1 MTHHYSHVDEGE
13 KRVAATR
20 VFDVITGGKGGIQG
34 GPPPRRMTRRS
45 VRTQKTPRARG
56 LRSEVPPGF
65 EPGMVVLLTTRGW
78 YRNKVLETLA
88 KGFRAA
94 RQRLTGVAELNDEV
108 IDEALRDVRLSL
120 LEGDVEF
127 RVVKRF
133 LERVK
138 EQARGKQV
146 ELRAKSAEY
155 GTKSITPEQA
165 FIAICQDELVKMMGP
180 VETELKWAKKGPTGI
195 MMCGLQGSGKTT
207 TVGKLA
213 RWLEKTHKKK
223 PMLVA
228 ADIYRPAAVEQLKTL
243 GRQLDMPVYSAE
255 GKDPVTICREAN
267 NEAAAQGCDV
277 VIFDTAGRLAIDE
290 PLMQE
295 LDDINKAVTPAN
307 IFLVLDAMTGQDA
320 VNVAETF
327 NKRLDIDG
335 VIMTKLDGDARGG
348 AALSVKEI
356 TGKPI
361 KFLGIG
367 EQLDKLEEFRPEG
380 LASRILGMG
389 DIVGLVKDFEQVVD
403 AEKAEEDALRMLKGK
418 FDMQDFLE
426 QIRLIQKMGSLKDL
440 FEKLPFFGGGL
451 PEGVNLDDREL
462 VKIEAMISSMTYEE
476 RLNPQVFVATSWE
489 DYSTTAGRQAKRR
502 RADFHPGRVKRISK
516 GSGRTETEVKELL
529 QKFAQMRQMMV
540 QLGASTGLMGKI
552 PGMKQFGQMKKL
564 ANMDINALMAAG
576 GGMPDM
582 SALGAGGGMPNIP
595 GMPGMPGNVP
605 GMPKGFTPPGTK
617 GAAVGVQAARERQ
630 KSRDKRKAEKAARKK
645 NRR

>member
-1 MTHHYSHVDEGE
+1 M
-13 KRVAATR
+13 
-20 VFDVITGGKGGIQG
+20 
-34 GPPPRRMTRRS
+34 
-45 VRTQKTPRARG
+45 
-56 LRSEVPPGF
+56 
-65 EPGMVVLLTTRGW
+65 
-78 YRNKVLETLA
+78 LETLA
-88 KGFRAA
+88 KGFRTA
-94 RQRLTGVAELNDEV
+94 RERLTGVAELTDEV
-108 IDEALRDVRLSL
+108 IEDALRDVRLSL

-138 EQARGKQV
+138 EAARGKQV
-146 ELRAKSAEY
+146 ELRAKSKEY
-155 GTKSITPEQA
+155 GTRTITPDQA
-165 FIAICQDELVKMMGP
+165 FIAICQDELIKMMGP
-180 VETELKWAKKGPTGI
+180 VETELRWAKKGATGI
-195 MMCGLQGSGKTT
+195 MMIGLQGSGKTT
-207 TVGKLA
+207 SVGKLA
-213 RWLEKTHKKK
+213 RWLEKTKNKK

-228 ADIYRPAAVEQLKTL
+228 ADIYRPAAIDQLKAL
-243 GRQLDMPVYSAE
+243 GDRLGMPVFSLE
-255 GKDPVTICREAN
+255 GKDPVTICREA
-267 NEAAAQGCDV
+267 ATRAAQEGCDV
-277 VIFDTAGRLAIDE
+277 IIYDTAGRLAIDE

-295 LDDINKAVTPAN
+295 LEDIDKAATPAN

-320 VNVAETF
+320 VNVAEAF
-327 NKRLDIDG
+327 NQRLNLDG

-361 KFLGIG
+361 KFLGMG
-367 EQLDKLEEFRPEG
+367 ESLDKLEEFRPEG

-426 QIRLIQKMGSLKDL
+426 QIKLIQKMGSLKDL

-462 VKIEAMISSMTYEE
+462 TKIEAMISSMTREE
-476 RLNPQVFVATSWE
+476 RTNPQVFVATTWE
-489 DYSTTAGRQAKRR
+489 DFVATSGKQAKRR
-502 RADFHPGRVKRISK
+502 RADFNTGRVKRVSN
-516 GSGRTETEVKELL
+516 GSGRSEQEVKELL

-552 PGMKQFGQMKKL
+552 PGFKQFSQMKKL
-564 ANMDINALMAAG
+564 ANMDINALMSAG
-576 GGMPDM
+576 GGLPPG
-582 SALGAGGGMPNIP
+582 LGEGAGMPNMP
-595 GMPGMPGNVP
+595 AMPGIPTGHVP
-605 GMPKGFTPPGTK
+605 GLPKGYTPPGSK
-617 GAAVGVQAARERQ
+617 GVVGQTRASDKQ

>member
-1 MTHHYSHVDEGE
+1 
-13 KRVAATR
+13 
-20 VFDVITGGKGGIQG
+20 
-34 GPPPRRMTRRS
+34 
-45 VRTQKTPRARG
+45 
-56 LRSEVPPGF
+56 
-65 EPGMVVLLTTRGW
+65 
-78 YRNKVLETLA
+78 VLETLA

-94 RQRLTGVAELNDEV
+94 RQRLTGVAELNDDV

-138 EQARGKQV
+138 EAARGKQV
-146 ELRAKSAEY
+146 ELRAKSQEY
-155 GTKSITPEQA
+155 GARSITPEQA
-165 FIAICQDELVKMMGP
+165 FIAICQDELIKMMGP
-180 VETELKWAKKGPTGI
+180 VQTDLKWAKKGPTGF
-195 MMCGLQGSGKTT
+195 MVAGLQGSGKTT

-213 RWLEKTHKKK
+213 RYLEKTHNKK

-243 GRQLDMPVYSAE
+243 GRQLDMPVYSAD
-255 GKDPVTICREAN
+255 GKDPVAICREAN
-267 NEAAAQGCDV
+267 EQAAVKGCDV

-295 LDDINKAVTPAN
+295 LEDIDKAVTPAN
-307 IFLVLDAMTGQDA
+307 IFLVIDAMTGQDA
-320 VNVAETF
+320 VNVADTF
-327 NKRLDIDG
+327 NKRLNLDG

-361 KFLGIG
+361 KFLGMG

-440 FEKLPFFGGGL
+440 FEKLPFFSGGL
-451 PEGVNLDDREL
+451 PEGVNLDDKEL
-462 VKIEAMISSMTYEE
+462 VKIEAMISSMTIEE
-476 RLNPQVFVATSWE
+476 RTNPQVFVTTSWE
-489 DYSTTAGRQAKRR
+489 DFATTSGKMAKRR
-502 RADFHPGRVKRISK
+502 RADFDNRRVLRISK
-516 GSGRTETEVKELL
+516 GSGRGEQEVRDLL

-552 PGMKQFGQMKKL
+552 PGFKQFSQMKKL
-564 ANMDINALMAAG
+564 AGMDINALMSAG
-576 GGMPDM
+576 GGLPPGLEGM
-582 SALGAGGGMPNIP
+582 AGGMPNMP
-595 GMPGMPGNVP
+595 NMPGVPVGNLP
-605 GMPKGFTPPGTK
+605 GMPKGYTPPGTK
-617 GAAVGVQAARERQ
+617 SLVGAPRANDKQ
-630 KSRDKRKAEKAARKK
+630 KARDKRKAEKAARKK

>member
-1 MTHHYSHVDEGE
+1 
-13 KRVAATR
+13 
-20 VFDVITGGKGGIQG
+20 
-34 GPPPRRMTRRS
+34 
-45 VRTQKTPRARG
+45 
-56 LRSEVPPGF
+56 
-65 EPGMVVLLTTRGW
+65 
-78 YRNKVLETLA
+78 VLETLT

-94 RQRLTGVAELNDEV
+94 RQRLTGVAELTDDV

-133 LERVK
+133 LDRVR
-138 EQARGKQV
+138 EAARGKQV
-146 ELRAKSAEY
+146 ELRAKSQEY

-165 FIAICQDELVKMMGP
+165 FVAIAQDELVKMMGP
-180 VETELKWAKKGPTGI
+180 VDTELKWAKKGATGF
-195 MMCGLQGSGKTT
+195 MVVGLQGSGKTT

-213 RWLEKTHKKK
+213 RYLEKTYQKK

-228 ADIYRPAAVEQLKTL
+228 ADVYRPAAVEQLKTL
-243 GRQLDMPVYSAE
+243 GRQLSMPVFSVD
-255 GKDPVTICREAN
+255 GSKDPVAICKEAN
-267 NEAAAQGCDV
+267 QAANQQGCDV

-295 LDDINKAVTPAN
+295 LDDIDKAVTPAN

-327 NKRLDIDG
+327 NKRLNLDG

-361 KFLGIG
+361 KFLGMG
-367 EQLDKLEEFRPEG
+367 ESLDKLEEFRPEG

-440 FEKLPFFGGGL
+440 FAKLPFFSGGM

-462 VKIEAMISSMTYEE
+462 TKIEAMISSMTIEE
-476 RLNPQVFVATSWE
+476 RVDPQVFVATTWE
-489 DYSTTAGRQAKRR
+489 DFATTAGKQAKRR
-502 RADFHPGRVKRISK
+502 RADFHPGRVKRIAK
-516 GSGRTETEVKELL
+516 GSGRTEVEVKELL

-552 PGMKQFGQMKKL
+552 PGLKQFGQMKKL
-564 ANMDINALMAAG
+564 ANMDIGALMGAG
-576 GGMPDM
+576 GGLPEGL
-582 SALGAGGGMPNIP
+582 LGAGGGMPNMP
-595 GMPGMPGNVP
+595 NMPGLPTGNLPGL
-605 GMPKGFTPPGTK
+605 PKGYNPPGTK
-617 GAAVGVQAARERQ
+617 SSVGQVRASDRQ

-645 NRR
+645 SRR

>member
-1 MTHHYSHVDEGE
+1 
-13 KRVAATR
+13 
-20 VFDVITGGKGGIQG
+20 
-34 GPPPRRMTRRS
+34 
-45 VRTQKTPRARG
+45 
-56 LRSEVPPGF
+56 
-65 EPGMVVLLTTRGW
+65 
-78 YRNKVLETLA
+78 VLETLA
-88 KGFRAA
+88 KGFRSA
-94 RQRLTGVAELNDEV
+94 RQRLTGVAELTDDV

-133 LERVK
+133 LDRVR
-138 EQARGKQV
+138 EAARGKQV
-146 ELRAKSAEY
+146 ELRAKSQEY
-155 GTKSITPEQA
+155 GTRSITPEQA
-165 FIAICQDELVKMMGP
+165 FIAICQEELTKMMGP

-213 RWLEKTHKKK
+213 RYVEKTFKKK

-243 GRQLDMPVYSAE
+243 GRQLDVPVYFDSAG
-255 GKDPVTICREAN
+255 GKDPVTICREGNHA
-267 NEAAAQGCDV
+267 AAAQGCDV

-295 LDDINKAVTPAN
+295 LEDIDKAVTPAN

-327 NKRLDIDG
+327 NKRLNLDG

-361 KFLGIG
+361 KFLGMG
-367 EQLDKLEEFRPEG
+367 ETLDKLEEFRPEG

-418 FDMQDFLE
+418 FDMQDFLD

-440 FEKLPFFGGGL
+440 FAKIPGIGGAI

-462 VKIEAMISSMTYEE
+462 VKIEAMISSMTLEE
-476 RLNPQVFVATSWE
+476 RLDPQVFVSTSWE
-489 DYSTTAGRQAKRR
+489 EFATTAGKQAKRR
-502 RADFHPGRVKRISK
+502 RADFHTGRVKRIAK
-516 GSGRTETEVKELL
+516 GSGRGENEVKELL

-540 QLGASTGLMGKI
+540 QLGASTGLMGKL
-552 PGMKQFGQMKKL
+552 PGFKQFAQMKKL
-564 ANMDINALMAAG
+564 ANMDLGALM
-576 GGMPDM
+576 
-582 SALGAGGGMPNIP
+582 GAGGGLPP
-595 GMPGMPGNVP
+595 GFGGDGGGGAGGMPGMPAMPGIPTGNIP
-605 GMPKGFTPPGTK
+605 GLPKGYTPPGTK
-617 GAAVGVQAARERQ
+617 SLVGNQRANDKQR
-630 KSRDKRKAEKAARKK
+630 SRDKRKAEKAARKK

>member
-1 MTHHYSHVDEGE
+1 
-13 KRVAATR
+13 
-20 VFDVITGGKGGIQG
+20 
-34 GPPPRRMTRRS
+34 
-45 VRTQKTPRARG
+45 
-56 LRSEVPPGF
+56 
-65 EPGMVVLLTTRGW
+65 
-78 YRNKVLETLA
+78 VLETLA

-94 RQRLTGVAELNDEV
+94 RQRLTGVAELTDEV

-138 EQARGKQV
+138 EAARGKQV
-146 ELRAKSAEY
+146 ELRAKSQEY
-155 GTKSITPEQA
+155 GTRSITPEQA

-180 VETELKWAKKGPTGI
+180 VDTELRWAKKGATGI

-207 TVGKLA
+207 TVGKVA
-213 RWLEKTHKKK
+213 RWLEKTHGKK

-243 GRQLDMPVYSAE
+243 GRQLDMPVFSAE
-255 GKDPVTICREAN
+255 GKDPVAICRDAVT
-267 NEAAAQGCDV
+267 AAATAGRDV
-277 VIFDTAGRLAIDE
+277 LIFDTAGRLAIDE

-295 LDDINKAVTPAN
+295 LEDIDKAVTPAN
-307 IFLVLDAMTGQDA
+307 IFLVIDAMTGQDA
-320 VNVAETF
+320 VSVAEKF
-327 NKRLDIDG
+327 NTRLNLDG

-361 KFLGIG
+361 KFLGMG
-367 EQLDKLEEFRPEG
+367 ESLDKLEEFRPEG

-418 FDMQDFLE
+418 FDMQDFLD

-440 FEKLPFFGGGL
+440 FDKIPGLGGNL
-451 PEGVNLDDREL
+451 PEGVSLDDREL
-462 VKIEAMISSMTYEE
+462 VKIEAMISSMTREE
-476 RLNPQVFVATSWE
+476 RTNPQVFVATSWE
-489 DYSTTAGRQAKRR
+489 EFATTAGSKAKRR
-502 RADFHPGRVKRISK
+502 RADFHPGRVKRIAK
-516 GSGRTETEVKELL
+516 GSGRGETEVKELL

-540 QLGASTGLMGKI
+540 QLGASTGLMGKL
-552 PGMKQFGQMKKL
+552 PGFKQFQQMKRLK
-564 ANMDINALMAAG
+564 NMDLNALMGADG
-576 GGMPDM
+576 GGGL
-582 SALGAGGGMPNIP
+582 LGGGAGMPNMP
-595 GMPGMPGNVP
+595 AMPGVPTGNVP
-605 GMPKGFTPPGTK
+605 GLPKGYTPPGTK
-617 GAAVGVQAARERQ
+617 SLVGAQRSNDKQ
-630 KSRDKRKAEKAARKK
+630 KARDKRKAEKAARKK

>member
-1 MTHHYSHVDEGE
+1 
-13 KRVAATR
+13 
-20 VFDVITGGKGGIQG
+20 
-34 GPPPRRMTRRS
+34 
-45 VRTQKTPRARG
+45 
-56 LRSEVPPGF
+56 
-65 EPGMVVLLTTRGW
+65 
-78 YRNKVLETLA
+78 VLETLS

-94 RQRLTGVAELNDEV
+94 RQRLTGVAELTDEV

-133 LERVK
+133 LDRVR
-138 EQARGKQV
+138 EAARGKQV
-146 ELRAKSAEY
+146 ELRAKSKEY

-165 FIAICQDELVKMMGP
+165 FVAIAQDELIKMMGP
-180 VETELKWAKKGPTGI
+180 VDTDLKWAKKGATGF
-195 MMCGLQGSGKTT
+195 MVVGLQGSGKTT

-213 RWLEKTHKKK
+213 RYLEKTHGKK

-228 ADIYRPAAVEQLKTL
+228 ADVYRPAAIEQLKTL
-243 GRQLDMPVYSAE
+243 GRQLAMPVFSLE
-255 GKDPVTICREAN
+255 GSKDPVNICREAN
-267 NEAAAQGCDV
+267 AAANAQGCDV

-295 LDDINKAVTPAN
+295 LDDIDKAVTPAN

-327 NKRLDIDG
+327 NKRLNLDG

-361 KFLGIG
+361 KFLGMG
-367 EQLDKLEEFRPEG
+367 ESLDKLEEFRPEG

-440 FEKLPFFGGGL
+440 FEKLPFFNGGL

-462 VKIEAMISSMTYEE
+462 VKIEAMISSMTLEE
-476 RLNPQVFVATSWE
+476 RVDPQVFVATTWE
-489 DYSTTAGRQAKRR
+489 DFATTAGKQAKRR
-502 RADFHPGRVKRISK
+502 RADFHPGRVKRIAK
-516 GSGRTETEVKELL
+516 GSGRSENEVKELL

-540 QLGASTGLMGKI
+540 QLGASTGLMGKL
-552 PGMKQFGQMKKL
+552 PGFKQFQQMKKL
-564 ANMDINALMAAG
+564 ANMDIGALM
-576 GGMPDM
+576 
-582 SALGAGGGMPNIP
+582 GAGGGLPEGMALPGGMPNMP
-595 GMPGMPGNVP
+595 NMPGLPTGNLPGL
-605 GMPKGFTPPGTK
+605 PKGYTPPGSK
-617 GAAVGVQAARERQ
+617 GVVGQTRAVDRQ
-630 KSRDKRKAEKAARKK
+630 KARDKRKAEKAARKK

>member
-1 MTHHYSHVDEGE
+1 
-13 KRVAATR
+13 
-20 VFDVITGGKGGIQG
+20 
-34 GPPPRRMTRRS
+34 
-45 VRTQKTPRARG
+45 
-56 LRSEVPPGF
+56 
-65 EPGMVVLLTTRGW
+65 
-78 YRNKVLETLA
+78 VLEILG
-88 KGFRAA
+88 KGFRNA
-94 RQRLTGVAELNDEV
+94 RQRLTGVAELTDDV

-133 LERVK
+133 LDRVR
-138 EQARGKQV
+138 EAARGKQV
-146 ELRAKSAEY
+146 ELRAKSQDY
-155 GTKSITPEQA
+155 GTRSITPEQA
-165 FIAICQDELVKMMGP
+165 FIAICQDELIKMMGP
-180 VETELKWAKKGPTGI
+180 VDTELKWAKKGPTGF
-195 MMCGLQGSGKTT
+195 MVVGLQGSGKTT

-213 RWLEKTHKKK
+213 RYLEKTHKKK
-223 PMLVA
+223 PFLVA

-243 GRQLDMPVYSAE
+243 GRQLDMPVFSAE
-255 GKDPVTICREAN
+255 GKDPVAICREAN
-267 NEAAAQGCDV
+267 VQAAVQGCDV

-295 LDDINKAVTPAN
+295 LEDIDKATTPAN

-327 NKRLDIDG
+327 NKRLNLDG

-361 KFLGIG
+361 KFLGMG
-367 EQLDKLEEFRPEG
+367 ESLDKLEEFRPEG

-451 PEGVNLDDREL
+451 PEGVNLDDKEL
-462 VKIEAMISSMTYEE
+462 VKIEAMISSMTLEE
-476 RLNPQVFVATSWE
+476 RLDPQVFVSTSWE
-489 DYSTTAGRQAKRR
+489 DFATTSGKSAKRR
-502 RADFHPGRVKRISK
+502 RADFHTGRVKRIAK
-516 GSGRTETEVKELL
+516 GSGRGEHEVKELL

-552 PGMKQFGQMKKL
+552 PGFKQFSQMKKL
-564 ANMDINALMAAG
+564 ANMDLGALM
-576 GGMPDM
+576 
-582 SALGAGGGMPNIP
+582 GAGGGLPEGLAGMAGMP
-595 GMPGMPGNVP
+595 GMPGMPGSP
-605 GMPKGFTPPGTK
+605 GIPTGNIPGLPKGYTPPGTK
-617 GAAVGVQAARERQ
+617 SLVGSPRANDKQ

>member
-1 MTHHYSHVDEGE
+1 
-13 KRVAATR
+13 
-20 VFDVITGGKGGIQG
+20 
-34 GPPPRRMTRRS
+34 
-45 VRTQKTPRARG
+45 
-56 LRSEVPPGF
+56 
-65 EPGMVVLLTTRGW
+65 
-78 YRNKVLETLA
+78 VLETLA

-94 RQRLTGVAELNDEV
+94 RSRLTGVAELTDDV
-108 IDEALRDVRLSL
+108 IEDALRDVRLSL

-133 LERVK
+133 LERVREAAKGK
-138 EQARGKQV
+138 EV
-146 ELRAKSAEY
+146 ELRAKSKEY
-155 GTKSITPEQA
+155 GTKTITPEQA
-165 FIAICQDELVKMMGP
+165 FIAICQDELIKMMGP
-180 VETELKWAKKGPTGI
+180 VDTDLRWSTGKAPTGI
-195 MMCGLQGSGKTT
+195 MVVGLQGSGKTT
-207 TVGKLA
+207 SVGKLA

-223 PMLVA
+223 PLLVA

-243 GRQLDMPVYSAE
+243 GRQLGMPVFNIP
-255 GKDPVTICREAN
+255 GKDPVTICREAST
-267 NEAAAQGCDV
+267 EAAKEGCDV
-277 VIFDTAGRLAIDE
+277 IIYDTAGRLAIDE

-295 LDDINKAVTPAN
+295 LEDIDRNAKPAN

-320 VNVAETF
+320 VNVADTF
-327 NKRLDIDG
+327 NKRLNLDG

-361 KFLGIG
+361 KFLGMG
-367 EQLDKLEEFRPEG
+367 ESLDKLEEFRPEG

-418 FDMQDFLE
+418 FDMQDFLD
-426 QIRLIQKMGSLKDL
+426 QIRLIQKMGSLKGL
-440 FEKLPFFGGGL
+440 MEKLPFFGGGL

-462 VKIEAMISSMTYEE
+462 VKIEAMISSMTTEE

-489 DYSTTAGRQAKRR
+489 EITTTSGKSAKRR
-502 RADFHPGRVKRISK
+502 RADFEPSRVARVSK
-516 GSGRTETEVKELL
+516 GSGRSEQEVKELL

-552 PGMKQFGQMKKL
+552 PGMKQFSQMKKL

-576 GGMPDM
+576 GGLPPG
-582 SALGAGGGMPNIP
+582 LGGDGGGMPNMP
-595 GMPGMPGNVP
+595 AMPGIPVGNVP
-605 GMPKGFTPPGTK
+605 GLPKGYTPPGTK
-617 GAAVGVQAARERQ
+617 AAVGQQRASDKQ
-630 KSRDKRKAEKAARKK
+630 KARDKRKAEKAARKK

>member
-1 MTHHYSHVDEGE
+1 M
-13 KRVAATR
+13 
-20 VFDVITGGKGGIQG
+20 
-34 GPPPRRMTRRS
+34 
-45 VRTQKTPRARG
+45 
-56 LRSEVPPGF
+56 
-65 EPGMVVLLTTRGW
+65 
-78 YRNKVLETLA
+78 LETLA

-94 RQRLTGVAELNDEV
+94 RQRLTGVAELTDDV
-108 IDEALRDVRLSL
+108 IEDALRDVRLSL

-133 LERVK
+133 LERVR
-138 EQARGKQV
+138 EAARGKEI
-146 ELRAKSAEY
+146 ELRAKSKEY
-155 GTKSITPEQA
+155 GTRQITPEQA
-165 FIAICQDELVKMMGP
+165 FIAICQDELIKMMGP
-180 VETELKWAKKGPTGI
+180 VDTELQWARKGATGI
-195 MMCGLQGSGKTT
+195 MFVGLQGSGKTT
-207 TVGKLA
+207 SVGKLA

-223 PMLVA
+223 PLLVA
-228 ADIYRPAAVEQLKTL
+228 ADIYRPAAVEQLRTL
-243 GRQLDMPVYSAE
+243 GRQLDMPVFNLE
-255 GKDPVTICREAN
+255 GKDPVTICREA
-267 NEAAAQGCDV
+267 ETYAAQKGCDV
-277 VIFDTAGRLAIDE
+277 IIYDTAGRLAIDE

-295 LDDINKAVTPAN
+295 LEDIDKATRPAN

-320 VNVAETF
+320 VNVADTF
-327 NKRLDIDG
+327 NKRLDLSGI
-335 VIMTKLDGDARGG
+335 IMTKLDGDARGG

-361 KFLGIG
+361 KFLGMG
-367 EQLDKLEEFRPEG
+367 EGLDKLEEFRPEG

-462 VKIEAMISSMTYEE
+462 TKIEAMISSMTREE
-476 RLNPQVFVATSWE
+476 RINPQVFVATTWE
-489 DYSTTAGRQAKRR
+489 EFMSTAGKSAKRR
-502 RADFHPGRVKRISK
+502 RADFDPGRVKRVSK
-516 GSGRTETEVKELL
+516 GSGRSETEVKELL

-552 PGMKQFGQMKKL
+552 PGFKQFSQMKKL
-564 ANMDINALMAAG
+564 AGMDINALMSAG
-576 GGMPDM
+576 GGLPPGL
-582 SALGAGGGMPNIP
+582 AEAAGGMPNMP
-595 GMPGMPGNVP
+595 AMPGIPTGHVP
-605 GMPKGFTPPGTK
+605 GLPKGFTAPGTK
-617 GAAVGVQAARERQ
+617 APVGAQRASDKA